1 MKLHRIHTVQR
12 LPIPIE
18 EAWDFFSNPQNLP
31 LITPPWLD
39 FAMTNAVPEVVHPG
53 VIITY
58 TIRPVPGFKM
68 RWVTEITHV
77 EAPHRFIDEQRFG
90 PYRFW
95 HHQHHFRPVH
105 GGTEVEDLVHYG
117 LPFGPLGSIAH
128 GLMVRR
134 QLNEIFSFRTQALVD
149 RFGDYAAATV

>member
-1 MKLHRIHTVQR
+1 MQR
-12 LPIPIE
+12 LPVAIE

-31 LITPPWLD
+31 LITPPRLG
-39 FAMTNAVPEVVHPG
+39 FAMTNTVPEVIHPG

-58 TIRPVPGFKM
+58 TIRPMPGFKV

-77 EAPHRFIDEQRFG
+77 EAPRRFIDEQRFG

-95 HHQHHFRPVH
+95 HHQHHFRPVQ
-105 GGTEVEDLVHYG
+105 GGVEVEDLVHYG
-117 LPFGPLGSIAH
+117 LPFGPLGGLAH

-134 QLNEIFSFRTQALVD
+134 QLQEIFSFRSQALVA
-149 RFGDYAAATV
+149 RFGEYAAATV